1 MLHFEEVC
9 SNLKRCAPG
18 AVTAATEGGTGGRE
32 GMGAS
37 KNEEEATCQEQLL
50 CSCSFAFVFPFFYF
64 AVFICVSFYICLW
77 FTFSLS
83 FQQERKKRIARVA
96 GLVAQEPPLPRPTP
110 NTPKKTPCCVARA
123 TNTDFSRLH
132 RYNEVFFK
140 RAPG

>member
-50 CSCSFAFVFPFFYF
+50 CSCSFAFVFPFYDFV
-64 AVFICVSFYICLW
+64 VFICVSFYICLW

-96 GLVAQEPPLPRPTP
+96 GAPTAPTHAQHSQEDALLRSSSHKHGFLPASQRQ
-110 NTPKKTPCCVARA
+110 R
-123 TNTDFSRLH
+123 
-132 RYNEVFFK
+132 VFFQK
-140 RAPG
+140 GTRVRRV